1 MVTWKEFAA
10 AEPDLADVGRSLLFQ
25 FKVGL
30 AFLATVRKD
39 GAPRLHPVCPVLSSD
54 RLFVLIIPTSPK
66 RHDLLRDGRYALQT
80 FPQPKPGSDEFYIAG
95 KAVGVDD
102 PAVRAAILRDA
113 KHMADASEIAFELW
127 IDHVMYTRWENV
139 LTPQMCSAHQKWRAA
154 AALGLGDRE
163 ETQRVLRAPS
173 AVPPFPLG

>member
-30 AFLATVRKD
+30 AFLATVRRD
-39 GAPRLHPVCPVLSSD
+39 GAPRLHPVCPVLSDD

-66 RHDLLRDGRYALQT
+66 RHDLRRDGRYALQT
-80 FPQPKPGSDEFYIAG
+80 FPQPKPGSDEFSIAG

-102 PAVRAAILRDA
+102 PAIRAAILRDA

-127 IDHVMYTRWENV
+127 IEHVMHTRWENV
-139 LTPQMCSAHQKWRAA
+139 LTPQMRSVHRKWRAA
-154 AALGLGDRE
+154 AAE
-163 ETQRVLRAPS
+163 AAPS
-173 AVPPFPLG
+173 

>member
-25 FKVGL
+25 FNVGL
-30 AFLATVRKD
+30 AFLATVRRD
-39 GAPRLHPVCPVLSSD
+39 GAPRLHPVCPVLSDD

-66 RHDLLRDGRYALQT
+66 RHDLRRDGRYALQT
-80 FPQPKPGSDEFYIAG
+80 FPQPKPGSDEFSIAG

-127 IDHVMYTRWENV
+127 IEHVMHTRWENV
-139 LTPQMCSAHQKWRAA
+139 LTPQMRSVHRKWRAA
-154 AALGLGDRE
+154 AAE
-163 ETQRVLRAPS
+163 AAPS
-173 AVPPFPLG
+173 

>member
-10 AEPDLADVGRSLLFQ
+10 VEPDLADVGRSLLFQ

-39 GAPRLHPVCPVLSSD
+39 GAPRLHPVCPVLSGD

-80 FPQPKPGSDEFYIAG
+80 FPQPKPGSDEFYFAG

-102 PAVRAAILRDA
+102 PAIRAGILRDA

-139 LTPQMCSAHQKWRAA
+139 LTPQMCSVHRKWRAA
-154 AALGLGDRE
+154 VAE
-163 ETQRVLRAPS
+163 AP
-173 AVPPFPLG
+173 PN

>member
-1 MVTWKEFAA
+1 MVTWTEFAA
-10 AEPDLADVGRSLLFQ
+10 VEPDLADVGRSLLFQ

-102 PAVRAAILRDA
+102 PAIRAAILRDA

-154 AALGLGDRE
+154 AAE
-163 ETQRVLRAPS
+163 AAPS
-173 AVPPFPLG
+173 

>member
-30 AFLATVRKD
+30 AFLATVRRD
-39 GAPRLHPVCPVLSSD
+39 GAPRLHPVCPVLSD
-54 RLFVLIIPTSPK
+54 NRLFVLIIPTSPK
-66 RHDLLRDGRYALQT
+66 RHDLRRDGRYALQT
-80 FPQPKPGSDEFYIAG
+80 FPQPKPGSDEFSIAG

-113 KHMADASEIAFELW
+113 KHMADASEISFELW
-127 IDHVMYTRWENV
+127 IEHVMHTRWENV
-139 LTPQMCSAHQKWRAA
+139 LTPQMRSVHRKWRAA
-154 AALGLGDRE
+154 AAE
-163 ETQRVLRAPS
+163 AAPS
-173 AVPPFPLG
+173 

>member
-1 MVTWKEFAA
+1 MVTWTEFAA
-10 AEPDLADVGRSLLFQ
+10 VEPDLADVGRSLLFQ

-30 AFLATVRKD
+30 AFLATVRND

-54 RLFVLIIPTSPK
+54 RLFVLILPTSPK

-102 PAVRAAILRDA
+102 PAIRAAILRDA

-139 LTPQMCSAHQKWRAA
+139 LTPQMCSVHQKWRAA
-154 AALGLGDRE
+154 AAE
-163 ETQRVLRAPS
+163 AAPS
-173 AVPPFPLG
+173 

>member
-54 RLFVLIIPTSPK
+54 RLSMLIIPTSPK

-154 AALGLGDRE
+154 AAE
-163 ETQRVLRAPS
+163 AAPS
-173 AVPPFPLG
+173 

>member
-1 MVTWKEFAA
+1 MVTWKEFAVT
-10 AEPDLADVGRSLLFQ
+10 EPDLADVGRSLLFQ

-39 GAPRLHPVCPVLSSD
+39 GAPRLHPVCPVLSTD

-102 PAVRAAILRDA
+102 PAVRAATLRDA

-139 LTPQMCSAHQKWRAA
+139 LTPQMCSVHRKWRAA
-154 AALGLGDRE
+154 AAE
-163 ETQRVLRAPS
+163 ATPN
-173 AVPPFPLG
+173 